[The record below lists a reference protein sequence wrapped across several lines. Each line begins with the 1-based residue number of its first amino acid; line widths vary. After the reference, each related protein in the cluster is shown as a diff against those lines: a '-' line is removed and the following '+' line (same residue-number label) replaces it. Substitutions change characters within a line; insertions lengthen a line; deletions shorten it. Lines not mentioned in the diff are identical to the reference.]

1 MIGVMRRYRRLL
13 QIGLLLVIAAFVLT
27 SVVVGTMNGGSDRD
41 DAVASVNGELIPL
54 ERYQR
59 RYQAYLDAYSRV
71 YRDRF
76 SPELAEQLG
85 LPQQAVNDLVQEALV
100 VQRARAEG
108 LEVTDEELNA
118 QIQAV
123 PAFQDGGRFSLRLY
137 QEFLKRRGISAGT
150 FEADVRRELTRLK
163 VETTVK
169 GGMKVSDAE
178 LEQAFVTRREEVRA
192 AWALIDTGALTAAA
206 TASDDEVE
214 AYLKGHADEFR
225 QPERRRVQY
234 ATLAPKDFRP
244 RIADEEVQKY
254 YTEHA
259 KEFETPRQVRGSHV
273 LVPVAQTG
281 GSEAEDKA
289 RARAAEVIRRVKAGE
304 DFAKLAAEMSEDPG
318 SKGKGGDLGWV
329 SKGEMVPQFEE
340 ALFGLKKGE
349 ITAEPVRTPFGYH
362 AIRAVDVKEASRRS
376 LKDVAPVIRDRLAG
390 EAADKAARAK
400 ADELRPQLQAA
411 SDFMAEARRLDLA
424 PVETTIAKVDRPI
437 MPGGTDPLEEAA
449 FALTAGGVS
458 APVKTPAGWVI
469 VKTIE
474 AIPAGVPPLA
484 EIRDKV
490 VAAVKREKADA
501 VALERARQLA
511 ESAGSGDFQALARKA
526 GAQTGETPRFSRAKP
541 AERLPGD
548 AQLAAL
554 QARAGEVTAPVK
566 SPQGYYVLK
575 ALERAAPD
583 MAQLAGERERLS
595 KEVLAQK
602 QSQAWEAWVN
612 GARAN
617 AKVETFGSAP
627 SRGGRRG

>member
-206 TASDDEVE
+206 TASDDEVG

-400 ADELRPQLQAA
+400 ADEVRPQLQAA

-449 FALTAGGVS
+449 FGLTAGGVS